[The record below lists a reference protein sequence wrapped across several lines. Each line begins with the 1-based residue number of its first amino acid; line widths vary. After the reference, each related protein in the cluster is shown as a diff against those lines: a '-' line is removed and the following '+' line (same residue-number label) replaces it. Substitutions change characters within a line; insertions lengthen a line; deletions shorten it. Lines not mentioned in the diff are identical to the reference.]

1 MGVVNLL
8 VLLVASVAAHEKEK
22 QKNPVERVV
31 QLIEG
36 LKAKIIADG
45 TSEQQVYDKYACW
58 CEKTTAR
65 KAAAIENAKQLIDE
79 LSKSIL
85 ELKGRLGSY
94 VPEIQKLEKDIGE
107 TKQAIEEAEAQ
118 RKKEAEEY
126 LKKKA
131 ALELGLANLK
141 KAIKV
146 LAEATVDATP
156 NLLKPDENR
165 PDAQAE
171 TKLLTVMAGVRSALV
186 KYNSL
191 SEKNVDKSD
200 VGTLKTFLAS
210 PNPSLMETHANPALG
225 TYNSQSG
232 QIQGILAQ
240 MKDDFEAEL
249 KSSAEEESAAAE
261 AHASLMET
269 KREDLALLEK
279 TLTKT
284 KVAQGNDEKQLAEDS
299 QEREE
304 TQAQLKA
311 DEAFFEETKSS
322 CKAKADQWAGRARSR
337 TEELAA
343 IDQALAVL
351 TSEESKAIFK
361 ASHETMFLQIAH
373 QTAKPAREQAFNIL
387 KSVSVKTSSLRLAAI
402 ASTVATGWHF
412 DAVIADID
420 KMITALR
427 EEEKADIEHKDWCE
441 AQQSAANSKNENLE
455 YDKEQLG
462 QKKERAENKK
472 AELVEEVEATEA
484 EMADIKKAM
493 EDALAT
499 RVAENEAFKKALKDD
514 ADAVMLIGKAIEA
527 LDGFYNKALIQ
538 QPEYK
543 ANEDTAPETFS
554 GDYEGRKSE
563 GGGVIAILSMIK
575 EDIENEMKHAR
586 KDEAEDMAA
595 YEKLRAESQASLTAL
610 EEKKVSLNQDI
621 AGKMRDIAGVE
632 AVLEDKENSKTATD
646 DLLKSLKP
654 NCDWIARTFDM
665 RMEKRKAEM
674 EGLTN
679 AKGVLAGAAP
689 DAAMVT
695 TQRRAGH
702 GSVDDQLKALDAS
715 ERKFEKSFLQRA

>member
-1 MGVVNLL
+1 ML
-8 VLLVASVAAHEKEK
+8 
-22 QKNPVERVV
+22 
-31 QLIEG
+31 
-36 LKAKIIADG
+36 
-45 TSEQQVYDKYACW
+45 
-58 CEKTTAR
+58 
-65 KAAAIENAKQLIDE
+65 
-79 LSKSIL
+79 
-85 ELKGRLGSY
+85 
-94 VPEIQKLEKDIGE
+94 VPEIAKLGKDIAE
-107 TKQAIEEAEAQ
+107 TKEAINAAEEM
-118 RKKEAEEY
+118 RKKENEEY
-126 LKKKA
+126 LKKKSD
-131 ALELGLANLK
+131 LELGLANLE

-156 NLLKPDENR
+156 NLLKPDANR
-165 PDAQAE
+165 DAQAE

-200 VGTLKTFLAS
+200 VGTLKTFLSS
-210 PNPSLMETHANPALG
+210 PNPSLMETRANPALG
-225 TYNSQSG
+225 TYTSQSG

-249 KSSAEEESAAAE
+249 KSSAEEEAASAE

-279 TLTKT
+279 SLTKT
-284 KVAQGNDEKQLAEDS
+284 KVSQGNDEKQLAEDS

-311 DEAFFEETKSS
+311 DEAFFEETKAS

-343 IDQALAVL
+343 IDQAIGVL
-351 TSEESKAIFK
+351 TSEEAKATFK
-361 ASHETMFLQIAH
+361 ASHETMFLQVAH
-373 QTAKPAREQAFNIL
+373 KTAKPAREKAFNIL
-387 KSVSVKTSSLRLAAI
+387 KSASVKTDSLRLAAI
-402 ASTVATGWHF
+402 ASSVATGWHF

-441 AQQSAANSKNENLE
+441 SQQSAANAKNENLE

-472 AELVEEVEATEA
+472 AELEAEVEATEA
-484 EMADIKKAM
+484 EMADIEKAM
-493 EDALAT
+493 QDALDT
-499 RVAENEAFKKALKDD
+499 RVKEHEAFQKALKDD

-575 EDIENEMKHAR
+575 EDIENEMKTTRA
-586 KDEAEDMAA
+586 DEAEDLAA
-595 YEKLRAESQASLTAL
+595 YEKLRGDSQKSLEAL
-610 EEKKVSLNQDI
+610 EAKKVTLGQDI
-621 AGKMRDIAGVE
+621 AGKMGEIADID
-632 AVLEDKENSKTATD
+632 AVLGDKSDSKKATD
-646 DLLKSLKP
+646 DLLESLKP
-654 NCDWIARTFDM
+654 NCDWISRTFDT
-665 RMEKRKAEM
+665 RMEQRKAEM
-674 EGLTN
+674 KGLQD
-679 AKGVLAGAAP
+679 AKAVLAGAAP
-689 DAAMVT
+689 E
-695 TQRRAGH
+695 AGFVSTSKILGH
-702 GSVDDQLKALDAS
+702 TSVDDALRELDAT
-715 ERKFEKSFLQRA
+715 ENHLG

>member
-8 VLLVASVAAHEKEK
+8 VLLVASVAAHEKESH
-22 QKNPVERVV
+22 KNPVERVV

-45 TSEQQVYDKYACW
+45 TAEQQVYDKYACW

-131 ALELGLANLK
+131 ALELGLANLE

-156 NLLKPDENR
+156 NLLKPDANR
-165 PDAQAE
+165 DAQAE

-200 VGTLKTFLAS
+200 VGTLKTFLSS
-210 PNPSLMETHANPALG
+210 PNPSLVETRANPALG
-225 TYNSQSG
+225 TYTSQSG

-249 KSSAEEESAAAE
+249 KSSAEEESAAQE
-261 AHASLMET
+261 NHDSLMET

-284 KVAQGNDEKQLAEDS
+284 KVNQGNDEKQLAEDS

-441 AQQSAANSKNENLE
+441 SQQSAANSKNENLE

-527 LDGFYNKALIQ
+527 LDGFYNKALLQ

-595 YEKLRAESQASLTAL
+595 YEKLRTESQASLTAL

-632 AVLEDKENSKTATD
+632 AVLEDKTNSKTATD

-715 ERKFEKSFLQRA
+715 ELKFEKSFLQRA